1 MKTALVFGSSGLI
14 GGHLLNQLIKDN
26 NYNKIKIFVR
36 SEPENNDPKV
46 EIIKTDFNNLE
57 NHKEDIKGDDCFFC
71 IGTTKQN
78 SPDKN
83 EYRRVELDVP
93 KEIAQIA
100 KSNSVN
106 SFIFVS
112 SGYADPKS
120 SGDYLKFKGEVE
132 EELKRLNFSKL
143 GIMRP
148 SFLLGDRKEKRVGE
162 KIGIFVFKLLSP
174 LFLGPLKKMK
184 PIHSTTVAKAHVL
197 SLKNSKVNGR
207 RLLIGSEVK
216 KMLEISKIMQEEF
229 PQFAKKLPKK
239 EMPNFMLKLISYLD
253 SSAKLMV
260 PELGILMQTDTSY
273 AEDLLGI
280 KFKPARDSIK
290 DAGNSVIR
298 LGLI

>member
-14 GGHLLNQLIKDN
+14 GGHLLSQLIENDD
-26 NYNKIKIFVR
+26 YNKIKIFVR
-36 SEPENNDPKV
+36 SEPEIDDPKV

-78 SPDKN
+78 SPDKS

-93 KEIAQIA
+93 KQIAQIT

-106 SFIFVS
+106 SFVFVS

-132 EELKRLNFSKL
+132 EELKRLNFPKL

-184 PIHSTTVAKAHVL
+184 PIHSATVAKAMIAITQND
-197 SLKNSKVNGR
+197 SSQTIFESN
-207 RLLIGSEVK
+207 
-216 KMLEISKIMQEEF
+216 EISEII
-229 PQFAKKLPKK
+229 
-239 EMPNFMLKLISYLD
+239 N
-253 SSAKLMV
+253 
-260 PELGILMQTDTSY
+260 
-273 AEDLLGI
+273 
-280 KFKPARDSIK
+280 
-290 DAGNSVIR
+290 
-298 LGLI
+298 

>member
-1 MKTALVFGSSGLI
+1 MKTALVFGSSGLV
-14 GGHLLNQLIKDN
+14 GGHLLSQLIENDD
-26 NYNKIKIFVR
+26 YNKIKLFVR
-36 SEPENNDPKV
+36 SEPEINDPKV

-78 SPDKN
+78 SPDKS

-93 KEIAQIA
+93 KQVAQIA
-100 KSNSVN
+100 KSNLVN
-106 SFIFVS
+106 SFVFVS

-132 EELKRLNFSKL
+132 EELKRLNFPKL

-184 PIHSTTVAKAHVL
+184 PIHSATVAKAM
-197 SLKNSKVNGR
+197 
-207 RLLIGSEVK
+207 I
-216 KMLEISKIMQEEF
+216 
-229 PQFAKKLPKK
+229 
-239 EMPNFMLKLISYLD
+239 
-253 SSAKLMV
+253 SSANKNLEKNV
-260 PELGILMQTDTSY
+260 FESNEIAELVL
-273 AEDLLGI
+273 
-280 KFKPARDSIK
+280 
-290 DAGNSVIR
+290 N
-298 LGLI
+298 

>member
-14 GGHLLNQLIKDN
+14 GGHLLNQLINDI

-71 IGTTKQN
+71 IGATKQN

-93 KEIAQIA
+93 KQIAQIA

-106 SFIFVS
+106 SFLFVS

-184 PIHSTTVAKAHVL
+184 PIHSVTVAKAM
-197 SLKNSKVNGR
+197 
-207 RLLIGSEVK
+207 I
-216 KMLEISKIMQEEF
+216 
-229 PQFAKKLPKK
+229 
-239 EMPNFMLKLISYLD
+239 
-253 SSAKLMV
+253 SSANRNLEKNV
-260 PELGILMQTDTSY
+260 FESNEIVELVL
-273 AEDLLGI
+273 
-280 KFKPARDSIK
+280 
-290 DAGNSVIR
+290 N
-298 LGLI
+298 